1 MQTPAVR
8 NAIVHAVLAQKK
20 LCFFEKSK
28 IFLRLSENVT
38 HKEDIGNS
46 ASRTCWTAEKSSA
59 FFEKSKIFLF
69 YVCRTGGAAGAGRA
83 APCQWSQL
91 HVQDSSYKTVFHH
104 FNLWSKA
111 RIFENV
117 FYETV
122 KGRAPIGGALAVD
135 TSFVKNVFGKE
146 KKQSFFARQSRAVT
160 GRNPTDRG
168 RKATKVSLLTDHRGT
183 PLCSVFHKAN
193 KSDILTLKHLL
204 DTSSRKTNQ
213 LHAYNALMADKG
225 YDSATCRATCDA
237 RNLLPLIPRRGTTD
251 TCRGRYVIEQTF
263 GILDQFRRIRVRYEM
278 LIRNFKSFHFLAMLT
293 IISSR

>member
-8 NAIVHAVLAQKK
+8 NAIVHAVLAHEAQRKRNPQGRHRK
-20 LCFFEKSK
+20 LS
-28 IFLRLSENVT
+28 VT
-38 HKEDIGNS
+38 YMLDRI
-46 ASRTCWTAEKSSA
+46 
-59 FFEKSKIFLF
+59 F
-69 YVCRTGGAAGAGRA
+69 YVCRTG
-83 APCQWSQL
+83 CQWSQL

-135 TSFVKNVFGKE
+135 TSFVKNVFGKD
-146 KKQSFFARQSRAVT
+146 VT

-213 LHAYNALMADKG
+213 LHAYNAL
-225 YDSATCRATCDA
+225 SAA
-237 RNLLPLIPRRGTTD
+237 LPREKASLFL
-251 TCRGRYVIEQTF
+251 GRQR
-263 GILDQFRRIRVRYEM
+263 L
-278 LIRNFKSFHFLAMLT
+278 
-293 IISSR
+293 

>member
-1 MQTPAVR
+1 MQ
-8 NAIVHAVLAQKK
+8 
-20 LCFFEKSK
+20 LCMLS
-28 IFLRLSENVT
+28 LRMRLSENVT

-46 ASRTCWTAEKSSA
+46 ASRTCWTASFTCAGHDASGLNCTCKTLRIRLSFKRGSAARKSFA
-59 FFEKSKIFLF
+59 FS
-69 YVCRTGGAAGAGRA
+69 
-83 APCQWSQL
+83 
-91 HVQDSSYKTVFHH
+91 H

-135 TSFVKNVFGKE
+135 TSFVKNVFGKD
-146 KKQSFFARQSRAVT
+146 VT

-213 LHAYNALMADKG
+213 LHAYNAL
-225 YDSATCRATCDA
+225 SAA
-237 RNLLPLIPRRGTTD
+237 LPREKASLFL
-251 TCRGRYVIEQTF
+251 GRQR
-263 GILDQFRRIRVRYEM
+263 L
-278 LIRNFKSFHFLAMLT
+278 
-293 IISSR
+293 

>member
-46 ASRTCWTAEKSSA
+46 ASRTCWTASFTCAGQEAPQAPGAQRPASGLNCTCKTLRIRLSFKRGSAARKSFA
-59 FFEKSKIFLF
+59 FS
-69 YVCRTGGAAGAGRA
+69 
-83 APCQWSQL
+83 
-91 HVQDSSYKTVFHH
+91 H

-146 KKQSFFARQSRAVT
+146 KKQSFFVRQSRAVT

-213 LHAYNALMADKG
+213 LHAYNAL
-225 YDSATCRATCDA
+225 SAALPREKARKSKAFSHGGAVLAFSWQTKVMIPQPAEPPVMHATFFRSYPGGERQIHA
-237 RNLLPLIPRRGTTD
+237 GEGT
-251 TCRGRYVIEQTF
+251 
-263 GILDQFRRIRVRYEM
+263 
-278 LIRNFKSFHFLAMLT
+278 
-293 IISSR
+293 